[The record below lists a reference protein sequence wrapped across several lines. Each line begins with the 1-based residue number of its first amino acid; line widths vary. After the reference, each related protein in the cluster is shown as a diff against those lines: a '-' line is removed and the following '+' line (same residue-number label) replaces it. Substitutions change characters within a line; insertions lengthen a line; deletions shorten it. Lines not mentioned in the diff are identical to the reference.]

1 MAITIGEWDRFYYN
15 NIYAINKYLFEYG
28 HELLLCKMQMVH
40 FLPNTRMMQTFHAYN

>member
-28 HELLLCKMQMVH
+28 HANGAFSTQYQNDANISCI
-40 FLPNTRMMQTFHAYN
+40 